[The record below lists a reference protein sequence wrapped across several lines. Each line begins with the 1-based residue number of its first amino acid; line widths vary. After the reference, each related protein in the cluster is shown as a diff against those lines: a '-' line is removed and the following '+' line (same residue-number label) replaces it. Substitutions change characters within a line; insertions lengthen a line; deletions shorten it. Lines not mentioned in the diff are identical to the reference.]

1 MQWFK
6 HKSDARNSLKLRKV
20 RRRYGADGYAIYW
33 FCLEAIAYEVDKDN
47 LTFELKEDAETIAF
61 ELNIQE
67 KRVEEIM
74 LFMVEIGLFESSSN
88 MITCM
93 KLAESIDKSMTN
105 SPKMRAWLETKS
117 VMTSPDVIMTLP
129 DSVSTCAELEVEKK
143 RVEVEKNKDLL
154 SVKTDAV
161 QVLQYINENYGK
173 NYKPTTKSHLENINA
188 RLNEG
193 ATVEEC
199 KAVIDFK
206 YQDWKGT
213 TQEQYFRPQ
222 TLFQP
227 SKFDGY
233 LAASKIGKPRNVN
246 TIGTDFSAPEGWN

>member
-1 MQWFK
+1 MSAKYTFLAWDTPVKNAGTKLALLQLANNADDNGFSFYSISK
-6 HKSDARNSLKLRKV
+6 MAKACDMSERSFMRKIQELELMGVLVVERRSNRPSLYTLV
-20 RRRYGADGYAIYW
+20 GDEMGVTI
-33 FCLEAIAYEVDKDN
+33 CHLQ
-47 LTFELKEDAETIAF
+47 DAEVTDCHA
-61 ELNIQE
+61 EVTNCHAQ
-67 KRVEEIM
+67 
-74 LFMVEIGLFESSSN
+74 GD
-88 MITCM
+88 
-93 KLAESIDKSMTN
+93 KLSYDPN
-105 SPKMRAWLETKS
+105 STPN
-117 VMTSPDVIMTLP
+117 
-129 DSVSTCAELEVEKK
+129 STPN
-143 RVEVEKNKDLL
+143 NKDLL

-161 QVLQYINENYGK
+161 LVLEYMNESYGK

>member
-20 RRRYGADGYAIYW
+20 RRKYGADGYAIYW

-61 ELNIQE
+61 ELCIQE

-74 LFMVEIGLFESSSN
+74 HYMVDIGLFESSSN

-117 VMTSPDVIMTLP
+117 VMTCADDVMTLP
-129 DSVSTCAELEVEKK
+129 DSVKTCAELEVEKK
-143 RVEVEKNKDLL
+143 RKEKKVSKKDLDWSATQMSESEILEIKRLRQKAKADVTQRVINQLANQFEL
-154 SVKTDAV
+154 SRKRGYSNDD
-161 QVLQYINENYGK
+161 I
-173 NYKPTTKSHLENINA
+173 
-188 RLNEG
+188 LNEWSLKG
-193 ATVEEC
+193 WRAFKDEWIKSPPSNKVTHNAPQPNHDPL
-199 KAVIDFK
+199 KDF
-206 YQDWKGT
+206 D
-213 TQEQYFRPQ
+213 
-222 TLFQP
+222 L
-227 SKFDGY
+227 
-233 LAASKIGKPRNVN
+233 L
-246 TIGTDFSAPEGWN
+246 